1 MSKKKLRSSE
11 KAAKLRFLRMVWR
24 ERTGQTSSG
33 RKKLPPAKPAGS
45 SFSCFL

>member
-1 MSKKKLRSSE
+1 MSKKELRSSE

-24 ERTGQTSSG
+24 GGTVQTSFG
-33 RKKLPPAKPAGS
+33 YKKLPPAKPADS